1 MDFSFIDDW
10 EEEGSGVAEP
20 VGEGYRNVWAVA
32 EAEAGRLTPAS
43 AAVVGQARELADQ
56 IGVYVY
62 GVLLG
67 DGVEAVGDELISYG
81 ADRVLVADDPALAEY
96 RPETYTHALAALV
109 DEYHPEI
116 VLLPASELGND
127 VAPRLAQRLDTGLMS
142 HCTELSMDMA
152 ERLLL
157 GTSPVMGGEIFYTYA
172 CPERKPQ
179 IATLEP
185 GYFRQP
191 YADSYRSGDVQRVD
205 VDLSGAEGRLEWLDL
220 DVDFSLPQPPLRKSR
235 VVVSAGRGMGDGDG
249 FALVEQ
255 LAQALGG
262 VVAGSRGALDEGW
275 IDEKQVV
282 GVGGETVKPDLYVAC
297 GLSGDV
303 YHYFGLQE
311 AGYVVAINPDEKAP
325 IMKVAN
331 LAIVGDARQV
341 IPAML
346 EALAE

>member
-10 EEEGSGVAEP
+10 EEDGSGVTEQ

-32 EAEAGRLTPAS
+32 EAAGGSLTPAS

-67 DGVEAVGDELISYG
+67 DGVESLGEELISHG
-81 ADRVLVADDPALAEY
+81 ADKVFVVDDPALADY
-96 RPETYTHALAALV
+96 RPETYTHALATLV

-116 VLLPASELGND
+116 VLLPATDLGND
-127 VAPRLAQRLDTGLMS
+127 VAPRLAQRLDTCLMS

-157 GTSPVMGGEIFYTYA
+157 GASPVMGGEMFHTYA

-191 YADSYRSGDVQRVD
+191 YADNYRSGDVQRVD
-205 VDLSGAEGRLEWLDL
+205 VDLSGVEGRLEWVDR
-220 DVDFSLPQPPLRKSR
+220 DVPFSLPQPPLRKAR
-235 VVVSAGRGMGDGDG
+235 VVVSAGRGMGDSNG
-249 FALVEQ
+249 FALVGQ
-255 LAQALGG
+255 LAAALGG
-262 VVAGSRGALDEGW
+262 IVAGSRGALDEGW
-275 IDEKQVV
+275 IDEQQVV

-311 AGYVVAINPDEKAP
+311 AGYVVAINADEKAP

-341 IPAML
+341 IPAIL

>member
-1 MDFSFIDDW
+1 MDFSFIDDY
-10 EEEGSGVAEP
+10 EEKPAGGVAK

-32 EAEAGRLTPAS
+32 ELADGNLLPVS

-67 DGVEAVGDELISYG
+67 DGVESLGQELISYG
-81 ADRVLVADDPALAEY
+81 ADGVLVVDDPALAAY
-96 RPETYTHALAALV
+96 QPETFTHALAILV

-116 VLLPASELGND
+116 VLLPATGLGSD
-127 VAPRLAQRLDTGLMS
+127 LAPRLAQRLDTCLMS
-142 HCTELSMDMA
+142 HCTELSMDMS

-157 GTSPVMGGEIFYTYA
+157 GTSPIMGGQMFHTYA

-179 IATLEP
+179 LATLKP
-185 GYFRQP
+185 GYCRQP

-205 VDLSGAEGRLEWLDL
+205 VDLSGVEGRLEWLG
-220 DVDFSLPQPPLRKSR
+220 DVTFALPKPPLRQAR
-235 VVVSAGRGMGDGDG
+235 IVVSAGRGMGTENG

-255 LAQALGG
+255 LAAALGG
-262 VVAGSRGALDEGW
+262 HVAGSRGALDEGW
-275 IDEKQVV
+275 IEEKQVV
-282 GVGGETVKPDLYVAC
+282 GVGGETVKPDLYIAC

-303 YHYFGLQE
+303 YHYFGVQE
-311 AGYVVAINPDEKAP
+311 AGYIVAINPDEKAP

-346 EALAE
+346 EALAG